1 MAHDSTDSGS
11 KVGILRAIVPMAIL
25 VLGSTLLSLSYFTA
39 IAADGDSYEGYEF
52 CIVCHS
58 EKVEEWKETPH
69 AKAYSDP
76 IFQEEWEKRG
86 FLIECLECHT
96 TGYDSDTGD
105 FAVEGV
111 QCEYCHGPGMTM
123 DVDDTAELCGQCHT
137 GDFGKNKIENFSLG
151 IHFSSNVE
159 CNDCHMYKESHTW
172 EIESKACAECH
183 TDRTIHT
190 RRTILDLQEEALEDK
205 DALEQLTAANLE
217 LESALSE
224 RSERSGIANMVTLGG
239 AFVIATLAI
248 IVVFSYLRVKNA

>member
-1 MAHDSTDSGS
+1 MAHDSMDPGP
-11 KVGILRAIVPMAIL
+11 KVGILLAIIPLAIL
-25 VLGSTLLSLSYFTA
+25 VLGSTLLSQSYFTA
-39 IAADGDSYEGYEF
+39 TAADEEGYEGYEF

-58 EKVEEWKETPH
+58 EKVEEWQETPH

-76 IFQEEWEKRG
+76 LFQEEWEKRG

-96 TGYDSDTGD
+96 TGYDPETGD

-123 DVDDTAELCGQCHT
+123 DVDDSSELCGQCHT
-137 GDFGKNKIENFSLG
+137 GDFGKNKIEDFSLG
-151 IHFSSNVE
+151 IHFSSDVE
-159 CNDCHMYKESHTW
+159 CNDCHMYDKSHTW

-190 RRTILDLQEEALEDK
+190 RRTILDLQEEAQEDK
-205 DALEQLTAANLE
+205 DALEQLTAVKLE
-217 LESALSE
+217 LEGALSE
-224 RSERSGIANMVTLGG
+224 RSERLDLANMVTLGG

-248 IVVFSYLRVKNA
+248 IVVFSYLRDKNA